1 LELGDPLPKPCY
13 VILHIGTGPSHY
25 EEKNGLALIVKD
37 GERFALRGDI
47 WIERLEDQVAKKVQ
61 KACEPP
67 HYNIDSTEYNRHL
80 YAFVRRVPDRETRRY
95 EGLEML
101 HAVLALSRLIQP
113 TSIGDR
119 YCAQIFHY
127 GLPDSAIY
135 AIQYRG
141 ISPDVFLSRK
151 QRDWLTVEDGKTLRG
166 LMPWLSK
173 DKNMHHRVHRAYWY
187 HEYVMR
193 SSVLDIRLPL
203 ATAGL
208 EALINSDKNGNRK
221 QFCTRVPQLAKAC
234 GVALSDTEMDS
245 AWTLRSK
252 LVHAEA
258 FLYGLDTVLP
268 ATEHLDLYEKLETVL
283 RNTVRQCLLD
293 ESFGDRF
300 RDKDAVDAHWPLKP
314 WPTAKWQ
321 ERRLPH

>member
-1 LELGDPLPKPCY
+1 
-13 VILHIGTGPSHY
+13 
-25 EEKNGLALIVKD
+25 VKD
-37 GERFALRGDI
+37 GQRFALSDEI
-47 WIERLEDQVAKKVQ
+47 WIERLGEELAKNVQ

-67 HYNIDSTEYNRHL
+67 HYNIDSAERDRHL
-80 YAFVRRVPDRETRRY
+80 YAFVRRVPDGETRTY
-95 EGLEML
+95 EGLETL

-127 GLPDSAIY
+127 GLPNSAIY

-151 QRDWLTVEDGKTLRG
+151 QQDWLTVEDGETLRA

-203 ATAGL
+203 VTAGL
-208 EALINSDKNGNRK
+208 EALINSDINDNKK
-221 QFCTRVPQLAKAC
+221 QFCTRVPQLAGAC
-234 GVALSDTEMDS
+234 GVALSDTEADS
-245 AWTLRSK
+245 AWKLRSK

-258 FLYGLDTVLP
+258 FLFGLGTVLP
-268 ATEHLDLYEKLETVL
+268 ASEHLDLYEKLETVL
-283 RNTVRQCLLD
+283 RGTVRQCLFD
-293 ESFGDRF
+293 EGFGDRF
-300 RDKDAVDAHWPLKP
+300 RDKDAVDTNWPLKP
-314 WPTAKWQ
+314 
-321 ERRLPH
+321 